1 MCLIKRVIVFIL
13 VFYSAQISR
22 AQFIDTAIDRV
33 KTPIEVNMKRIGS
46 VKPRSTKEISSSGIT
61 VGCETLDRDL
71 AVWDNYKTYLSPLGI
86 KKIRLQAGWAKCE
99 KVPGVYDWKWLDEII
114 NYAVANH
121 LEPWLQVSYGNPAY
135 NGGGGTGL
143 LNSLMTSEEGYNA
156 WDRWVEALV
165 NRYKD
170 RVKEWEIWNEPDHPM
185 QKLSP
190 ETIAQLNIRTA
201 DIIKSIQ
208 PEAKIAGLAF
218 ASNSD
223 QEYLDRFLKVI
234 ADRGK
239 LDLFHW
245 ISYHCY
251 TMRPEDAYTEKS
263 VLGLKSVIN
272 KYSKNILLRQG
283 ENGAPSTY
291 IPSFA
296 LSEIYWTE
304 YTQAKYNLRRLLGDL
319 GHNIET
325 SVFTIIDIYYK
336 PVLNTKGLIQSD
348 PTMEAI
354 RPKVAYYAI
363 QNLASIF
370 DNDLVL
376 KTDFKYT
383 TTTKESMSVC
393 GFQDKITGNQLVAL
407 WLDGQNVTNS
417 FKTIPVSITFENV
430 IFKTPV
436 WVDLMTGSIYEI
448 PKAQWSR
455 SGNNCIFNIP
465 LYDSPVLIAE
475 KTNLIK

>member
-1 MCLIKRVIVFIL
+1 
-13 VFYSAQISR
+13 
-22 AQFIDTAIDRV
+22 
-33 KTPIEVNMKRIGS
+33 
-46 VKPRSTKEISSSGIT
+46 
-61 VGCETLDRDL
+61 
-71 AVWDNYKTYLSPLGI
+71 
-86 KKIRLQAGWAKCE
+86 
-99 KVPGVYDWKWLDEII
+99 
-114 NYAVANH
+114 
-121 LEPWLQVSYGNPAY
+121 
-135 NGGGGTGL
+135 
-143 LNSLMTSEEGYNA
+143 
-156 WDRWVEALV
+156 
-165 NRYKD
+165 
-170 RVKEWEIWNEPDHPM
+170 
-185 QKLSP
+185 
-190 ETIAQLNIRTA
+190 
-201 DIIKSIQ
+201 
-208 PEAKIAGLAF
+208 
-218 ASNSD
+218 
-223 QEYLDRFLKVI
+223 
-234 ADRGK
+234 
-239 LDLFHW
+239 
-245 ISYHCY
+245 
-251 TMRPEDAYTEKS
+251 
-263 VLGLKSVIN
+263 
-272 KYSKNILLRQG
+272 
-283 ENGAPSTY
+283 
-291 IPSFA
+291 
-296 LSEIYWTE
+296 
-304 YTQAKYNLRRLLGDL
+304 L